1 MDLYSV
7 SVILFFAM
15 IGVVLYVDRKKIEH
29 SHLVL
34 FMRRT
39 KRFGKFIDDVAK
51 CCPKFWRFFYNIGV
65 IIAILAM
72 VYGLFLIS
80 LASYKVISGEIT
92 EPALKLV
99 LPSISSQESVGDFSV
114 NIPFWTWV
122 LIIGLILVP
131 HELSHGIAARIDKIK
146 LKSVGLMLLAFFPG
160 AFVEPDDAQLAR
172 KKLGTKLR
180 VFCAGTYVN
189 ILTALVAILLIAFV
203 VFPVLFQSG
212 VQIIQ
217 VDENSP
223 ASLAGIPNGTIMIE
237 VNNQPIKTTYV
248 EFIQPYGYFMD
259 EVGIPEIG
267 QELVFKDSN
276 GKTYIVTIDEQDSQ
290 PHLGILYTPIPSNN
304 LFYFQLLKFLKKLW
318 VFSSA
323 VAIFNMLPLGPLD
336 GGQVFTSLSEKYIPK
351 YAKRAQKIVFTLTG
365 FLLLVMLFGSTVV
378 GMF

>member
-15 IGVVLYVDRKKIEH
+15 IAIVLYVDRKKIEH

-72 VYGLFLIS
+72 IYGMFLIG

-99 LPSISSQESVGDFSV
+99 LPSISSQETVGDFSI

-122 LIIGLILVP
+122 LVVGLILVP

-160 AFVEPDDAQLAR
+160 AFVEPDDVQLNR
-172 KKLGTKLR
+172 KKLATKLR

-189 ILTALVAILLIAFV
+189 ILTALIAILLIAFV

-212 VQIIQ
+212 VEIIQ

-223 ASLAGIPNGTIMIE
+223 ASLAGIPNGTIMVE

-248 EFIQPYGYFMD
+248 EFIQPYGYFLD

-267 QELVFKDSN
+267 QELIFKDST
-276 GKTYIVTIDEQDSQ
+276 GKTYTVILDEQNSQ
-290 PHLGILYTPIPSNN
+290 AHLGILYTPIPANN
-304 LFYFQLLKFLKKLW
+304 PFYLQLLDFLQKLW
-318 VFSSA
+318 MFSFA

-336 GGQVFTSLSEKYIPK
+336 GGQVFIVLTDKYLGK
-351 YAKRAQKIVFTLTG
+351 NAKRAQKTVFAITG
-365 FLLLVMLFGSTVV
+365 ILLLTMLFGSSII
-378 GMF
+378 GLF

>member
-15 IGVVLYVDRKKIEH
+15 IAIVLYVDRKKIEH

-72 VYGLFLIS
+72 IYGMFLIG

-99 LPSISSQESVGDFSV
+99 LPSISSQETVGDFSI

-122 LIIGLILVP
+122 LVVGLILVP

-160 AFVEPDDAQLAR
+160 AFVEPDDVQLNR
-172 KKLGTKLR
+172 KKLATKLR

-189 ILTALVAILLIAFV
+189 ILTALIAILLIAFV

-212 VQIIQ
+212 VEIIQ

-223 ASLAGIPNGTIMIE
+223 ASLAGIPNGTIMVE

-248 EFIQPYGYFMD
+248 EFIQPYGYFLD

-267 QELVFKDSN
+267 QELIFKDST
-276 GKTYIVTIDEQDSQ
+276 GKIYTVILDEQNSQ
-290 PHLGILYTPIPSNN
+290 AHLGILYTPIPANN
-304 LFYFQLLKFLKKLW
+304 PFYLQLLDFLQKLW
-318 VFSSA
+318 MFSFA

-336 GGQVFTSLSEKYIPK
+336 GGQVFIVLTDKYLGK
-351 YAKRAQKIVFTLTG
+351 NAKRAQKTVFAITG
-365 FLLLVMLFGSTVV
+365 ILLLTMLFGSSII
-378 GMF
+378 GLF